1 MAEPGSEKTAAELG
15 ATPEGPQPDREPK
28 PQPESTSQPEP
39 QSVPPRQPKPEPKSG
54 YELLIDS
61 IADLLQTASDWV
73 RQEAGSIVREKVVL
87 PIQKLGLTLASA
99 AAAGCLLV
107 IGLIFIAVALYLVL
121 ASAVGHPGALAIIGG
136 TYVVAAAVFLVI
148 KVRSMQR

>member
-1 MAEPGSEKTAAELG
+1 MAELGSENTAAELDE
-15 ATPEGPQPDREPK
+15 APAEPK
-28 PQPESTSQPEP
+28 LEPEP
-39 QSVPPRQPKPEPKSG
+39 QPMPPPEPKPEPKSG

-99 AAAGCLLV
+99 SAAGCLLV
-107 IGLIFIAVALYLVL
+107 VGLTFIAVALYLVL

-136 TYVVAAAVFLVI
+136 VYVIAAAVFIVI